1 MVEREFYSEP
11 IKLKEGKPKEIKT
24 GKEGFDE
31 LVNELTKDVDSSF
44 LSTEAKLKLSF
55 LVHLLNTKGETKWPE
70 LSSKEGQS
78 LTEIDFS
85 EVDFYLFD
93 LLKPY
98 RENKSEFNEDFNA
111 CVKWCKTELNLV
123 SPSVYYLM
131 GEELS
136 FFFNLQK
143 DKEKI
148 NEIEEEV
155 DKQIKQL
162 KEFKEKLQQ
171 LKKGE

>member
-1 MVEREFYSEP
+1 MDEREFYSEP
-11 IKLKEGKPKEIKT
+11 IKLKKGKPKELKT

-31 LVNELTKDVDSSF
+31 LINELTNDVLKSY

-55 LVHLLNTKGETKWPE
+55 LVHLLYSKGQTKWPE
-70 LSSKEGQS
+70 LSSKDGQS
-78 LTEIDFS
+78 LCEIDFS

-98 RENKSEFNEDFNA
+98 RESKSEFSEDFNS

-136 FFFNLQK
+136 FFFNLSK
-143 DKEKI
+143 ETEKI
-148 NEIEEEV
+148 NEIEQEV
-155 DKQIKQL
+155 DNQIEQLMKFKQ
-162 KEFKEKLQQ
+162 KLQQ

>member
-1 MVEREFYSEP
+1 
-11 IKLKEGKPKEIKT
+11 
-24 GKEGFDE
+24 
-31 LVNELTKDVDSSF
+31 
-44 LSTEAKLKLSF
+44 
-55 LVHLLNTKGETKWPE
+55 
-70 LSSKEGQS
+70 LSSKDGQS
-78 LTEIDFS
+78 LCEIDFS

-98 RENKSEFNEDFNA
+98 RESKSEFTEDFNS

-136 FFFNLQK
+136 FFFNLSK
-143 DKEKI
+143 ETEKI
-148 NEIEEEV
+148 NEIEQEV
-155 DKQIKQL
+155 DNQIEQL
-162 KEFKEKLQQ
+162 KKFKEKLQQ

>member
-11 IKLKEGKPKEIKT
+11 IKLKKGKPKELKT

-31 LVNELTKDVDSSF
+31 LVNELNNDVSKSY

-55 LVHLLNTKGETKWPE
+55 LVHLLYSKGQTKWPE
-70 LSSKEGQS
+70 LSSKDGQS
-78 LTEIDFS
+78 LCEIDFS

-98 RENKSEFNEDFNA
+98 RESKSEFNEDFNS

-131 GEELS
+131 SEELS
-136 FFFNLQK
+136 FFFNLNK
-143 DKEKI
+143 DNEKI
-148 NEIEEEV
+148 NEIEIEV
-155 DKQIKQL
+155 DKQIEQLVKFKQS
-162 KEFKEKLQQ
+162 LQEI
-171 LKKGE
+171 KKR